1 MAVSGRW
8 NRRGFLHAAAG
19 LAASTAVAAYAQ
31 PGKAVGSRPLV
42 VAQVVDSSPDQ
53 VDVSKDFLV
62 GSKAAWQSINARG
75 GLGGR
80 QVQHLILEVD
90 DSAASLRTALNTVKG
105 SPGCVALFGTTGNR
119 VASELLSLLRQDNY
133 ELAHVA
139 PWLQNSE
146 LDGDGR
152 TFPIFASQQ
161 EQIAQALKSLSA
173 LGVPEFGAIYA
184 SLQDYARYHK
194 DVENAGQALRIRL
207 KNFQPRADL
216 TQIARELKADSPR
229 ILLFIG
235 GTPEL
240 AQFLQGITQQDRQRY
255 VIGLADVNLQIM
267 TQMGIG
273 RHTPVIATQ
282 VVPLVNSAL
291 PIVAQYRDSL
301 ARFYD
306 EPPTPHSLAGYIAAR
321 YTREILGDVEGAL
334 TRQNVL
340 QAFQLRRS
348 VDLSGFRIS
357 FNASGRGGSYVTQ
370 SMMSADGRVVG

>member
-1 MAVSGRW
+1 
-8 NRRGFLHAAAG
+8 
-19 LAASTAVAAYAQ
+19 
-31 PGKAVGSRPLV
+31 LV
-42 VAQVVDSSPDQ
+42 
-53 VDVSKDFLV
+53 
-62 GSKAAWQSINARG
+62 
-75 GLGGR
+75 
-80 QVQHLILEVD
+80 
-90 DSAASLRTALNTVKG
+90 
-105 SPGCVALFGTTGNR
+105 
-119 VASELLSLLRQDNY
+119 SLLRQDNY

-173 LGVPEFGAIYA
+173 LGVPEFGAVYA

-207 KNFQPRADL
+207 KNFPPRADL

-229 ILLFIG
+229 ILLFVG

-306 EPPTPHSLAGYIAAR
+306 EPPTAHSLAGYIAAR

-357 FNASGRGGSYVTQ
+357 FNASGRGGTYVTQ